1 MARIDAYLRSI
12 EKLAAK
18 GAVLTSGQPILLRM
32 PDGDRNATQTVPH
45 EQLVAMVREIAPPP
59 ALDAIDGGRRGEFEF
74 DAGPHKYR
82 FDVAPNAGR
91 WVVQIAVVVAA
102 GAGPAPAA
110 IALDTPAAAG
120 VDLVIERTTYDRDD
134 DGTLAPGGLEVLLTT
149 ARRAGATDVLLL
161 AGQAP
166 VARIRGELAPLA
178 ERPLDADQLE
188 ADLSAMVS
196 TEVRARWNDVGG
208 AVFATGGGTGGGGRL
223 RVTWSRDRHGT
234 TAAIRLVAAD
244 APALDR
250 LGVPAGI
257 EAWLGGGGLVLVA
270 GLAGSGR
277 TTAQA
282 ALVGRIATGRS
293 ASIITLE
300 QPIEILFSSRRSTIS
315 QREVPTH
322 VASVAL
328 GLALAVREGANV
340 ISVSELDSPASA
352 AAALEAARAG
362 ALVVACVAAPDAVA
376 GIESVIAL
384 AGQATSPELARGLLA
399 DTLAGVLVT
408 HRTPDGIAYGAL
420 TGSPDAAAYIRAART
435 HELPQG

>member
-12 EKLAAK
+12 EKLAAR
-18 GAVLTSGQPILLRM
+18 GAILTSGQPIVLRL

-59 ALDAIDGGRRGEFEF
+59 ALDGIDAGRRGDFEF
-74 DAGPHKYR
+74 DGGTQRYR
-82 FDVAPNAGR
+82 FEVQPAPGRWTVQITAVVAP
-91 WVVQIAVVVAA
+91 

-120 VDLVIERTTYDRDD
+120 LELLIERTTYDRDD
-134 DGTLAPGGLEVLLTT
+134 ELGVAPGGLDALLTA
-149 ARRAGATDVLLL
+149 ARRGGATDVYLL

-166 VARIRGELAPLA
+166 VARIGGELTPLA

-196 TEVRARWNDVGG
+196 TEVRARWNEAGG
-208 AVFATGGGTGGGGRL
+208 AVFATGGGAGGRL

-250 LGVPAGI
+250 LGVPAGV
-257 EAWLGGGGLVLVA
+257 ERWLGGGGLILVV

-277 TTAQA
+277 STAQA
-282 ALVGRIATGRS
+282 ALVARVAAGRS
-293 ASIITLE
+293 VSIVTLE
-300 QPIEILFSSRRSTIS
+300 HPVEILLTSRRSAIS

-322 VASVAL
+322 VSSFAGGL
-328 GLALAVREGANV
+328 GLAVREGANV
-340 ISVSELDSPASA
+340 ISVSELDGPASA
-352 AAALEAARAG
+352 EAALEAARAG
-362 ALVVACVAAPDAVA
+362 ALVLVSVAAADAA
-376 GIESVIAL
+376 SGIEAVIAL
-384 AGQATSPELARGLLA
+384 AGRASTPDAARGLLA
-399 DTLAGVLVT
+399 DTLVGALVT
-408 HRTPDGIAYGAL
+408 HRTPQGIAYGAL
-420 TGSPDAAAYIRAART
+420 AGSPDAAAYIRAART
-435 HELPQG
+435 HELPVA